1 MRRIFIFYLECQFIR
16 LNEAGMLI
24 YGDDYGKNQQ

>member
-1 MRRIFIFYLECQFIR
+1 MRRVFIFYLETQFIR
-16 LNEAGMLI
+16 VNEAGMLI